1 VECWRALVAEL
12 NQGALGCDAPHLH
25 LPALESAGDGLR
37 DTVRLRLGFR
47 LPARLSGRVVIDRLR
62 QLDPKAHLEIE
73 RSEPAVTV
81 PRSGPLPTAFSRA
94 IRAAGRRP
102 DWQQRLATSDRNVV
116 LPVWKCAAVVYGPG
130 DAELDHTPLESIA
143 LDDYGRAIEVLTRVL
158 TEL

>member
-1 VECWRALVAEL
+1 VERWRALVTEL
-12 NQGALGCDAPHLH
+12 NQGALGCDAPNFHL
-25 LPALESAGDGLR
+25 LALESAGDGLR
-37 DTVRLRLGFR
+37 DTVRLRPGFR
-47 LPARLSGRVVIDRLR
+47 LPPRLSGQVVIDGQR
-62 QLDPKAHLEIE
+62 QLNPKAHLEIE
-73 RSEPAVTV
+73 GSEPRVTV

-102 DWQQRLATSDRNVV
+102 GWQQRLATSDPNVV
-116 LPVWKCAAVVYGPG
+116 LPMWKCAAVVYGPG